1 MTDKKINRSTPREAQ
16 ALEAKEASE
25 TALKSARDFFGEQVK
40 DPELLEIF
48 DDLSFKL
55 RDSAFKAGRLS
66 VRPGDIRERDLL
78 NRAHSDAEKVRDSL
92 NHFTEE
98 LYERDHGTDFGVAYE
113 AERLRNFAF
122 IGRDYAADIT
132 DYIGEYLREKDE
144 ARRQEQNQI

>member
-1 MTDKKINRSTPREAQ
+1 MTDQKINRSTPREAQ
-16 ALEAKEASE
+16 ALKARESSR
-25 TALKSARDFFGEQVK
+25 TALKSARDFFCESVK

-78 NRAHSDAEKVRDSL
+78 DRAHSDAEKVRDSL

-132 DYIGEYLREKDE
+132 GYIGEYLREKDE
-144 ARRQEQNQI
+144 ARKREQINQ